1 MDIIKIDFETL
12 EIISLW
18 EENMKENWNDY
29 KEATKFVQKDT
40 QRKIIGGFAVYWDN
54 SDGVEGNFI
63 SGWSARKNIHSV
75 EAVIQHLANQLGE
88 IFIKTNKRQMRIV
101 ANKLGKLV
109 KKQGEFLYYIV
120 RGN

>member
-1 MDIIKIDFETL
+1 MDISEVKIETP

-29 KEATKFVQKDT
+29 KEATRFIQKDS
-40 QRKIIGGFAVYWDN
+40 QGKIIGGFAVYYDE
-54 SDGVEGNFI
+54 SDGIYGNFI

-101 ANKLGKLV
+101 ANKLGEFV
-109 KKQGEFLYYIV
+109 KKQDEFLYYIV
-120 RGN
+120 RGK

>member
-1 MDIIKIDFETL
+1 MDIAKVDFETP

-40 QRKIIGGFAVYWDN
+40 QGKIIGGFAVYWDN
-54 SDGVEGNFI
+54 SDGIEGNFI
-63 SGWSARKNIHSV
+63 SGWSSRKNLESI
-75 EAVIQHLANQLGE
+75 EYVINRLASDLGE

-101 ANKLGKLV
+101 ANKLGEFV

-120 RGN
+120 RGI